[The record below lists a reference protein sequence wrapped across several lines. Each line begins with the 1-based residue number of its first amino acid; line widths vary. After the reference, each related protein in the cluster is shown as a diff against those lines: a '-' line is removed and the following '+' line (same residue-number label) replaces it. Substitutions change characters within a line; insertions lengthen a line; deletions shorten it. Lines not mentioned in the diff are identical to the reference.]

1 MKKQDDQ
8 VNVTQRDVLTQ
19 EAVPEAVG
27 EAVPPEVKP
36 ESQEQEWKDKYYRVL
51 ADYQNLEKRSELR
64 RLEAQVYAAE
74 ATLRKIIPAVD
85 SLERAVKHI
94 DDQGLALSLKEFY
107 AALESCGVSR
117 IPTVGELFDPYA
129 MECIQMIDEGGTR
142 VVEEIQSGYK
152 LHDKV
157 LRVAQV
163 NVGNK
168 KNN

>member
-8 VNVTQRDVLTQ
+8 ADTTQSASPPQEDIPAALGEDVVV
-19 EAVPEAVG
+19 EE
-27 EAVPPEVKP
+27 KIS
-36 ESQEQEWKDKYYRVL
+36 SQVQEWKDKYYRAL

-74 ATLRKIIPAVD
+74 TTLRKIIPAVD

-94 DDQGLALSLKEFY
+94 DDKGLALSLKEFY
-107 AALESCGVSR
+107 AALESCGVTR
-117 IPTVGELFDPYA
+117 IRTVGESFDPYT
-129 MECIQMIDEGGTR
+129 MECIQMVDEGGT
-142 VVEEIQSGYK
+142 VVIEEVQSGYK